1 MEVPRLIS
9 NYLMIRQLILMKSI
23 SILKHVYIFVQVDK
37 LGHILNWSRLE
48 LPSQGWAKKDVM
60 SPVRV
65 PLE

>member
-1 MEVPRLIS
+1 
-9 NYLMIRQLILMKSI
+9 MIRQLILMKSI
-23 SILKHVYIFVQVDK
+23 SILKHAYIFVQVDK